1 MFHRTLSRPIKR
13 PLTHLPFNLSFPLL
27 LHFTNLPLPLLMQRG
42 TQILQC
48 HPSCHVLRQLLV
60 RPVSLAHLKPVQLQT
75 GIVPHARIVKLF
87 LLCKVKLRNTLEKLL
102 PNLCQQRYFIC
113 INAYDLPN
121 LSINV
126 PVELCDLP
134 AHLFT

>member
-13 PLTHLPFNLSFPLL
+13 PLTLHPFNLSFPLL

-87 LLCKVKLRNTLEKLL
+87 LLCEVKFWHALEKLL
-102 PNLCQQRYFIC
+102 PDLSQEADLIS

-126 PVELCDLP
+126 PVELSDLP
-134 AHLFT
+134 TYFFT